1 MKRKVSL
8 ALCLALLGV
17 AAVLPARAEVEKE
30 SSDPYAQLI
39 AEGWQIVSPGVL
51 QRDLGPGK
59 LETLGF
65 GAEGLRFRLKE
76 LRKHLAYLQA
86 QLKRKPSQNLRKAI
100 QAQRAQIARVLRAL
114 KTAPSYTELSATTE
128 AASAGIDCVIKYGAH
143 VNAFYL
149 TNAQG
154 VNATSDAYFNSNCGQ
169 IGEVYATS
177 HGKARGTDG
186 ILYQQTKADP
196 STGIRSGVNVSANGS
211 ITPVNGVSE
220 CYSYA
225 YASMTSYDIGVVYE
239 QRVENTICPAAA
251 LALPAPTSS
260 AGSSIAIYGYNCAT
274 VTWTANPSGGTTP
287 YTYAWTQGTAT
298 TVLGTAK
305 TYSRQFCG
313 SNTTTTGSYT
323 AKVTVTDSSAPTKQT
338 KAASHTLTINYY
350 YQSTDCVSSAS
361 TSGKATDSSIP
372 PPCM

>member
-17 AAVLPARAEVEKE
+17 ATVLPSRAEVEKE
-30 SSDPYAQLI
+30 NASSDPYAQLI
-39 AEGWQIVSPGVL
+39 AEGWQVVSPGVL

-59 LETLGF
+59 VETLGF
-65 GAEGLRFRLKE
+65 GAEGLRQRLKE
-76 LRKHLAYLQA
+76 LRQHLVYLQS
-86 QLKRKPSQNLRKAI
+86 QLKKKPSQDLRKAI
-100 QAQRAQIARVLRAL
+100 QAQRTQINRVLRAL
-114 KTAPSYTELSATTE
+114 KTAPSYNELSSATG

-154 VNATSDAYFNSNCGQ
+154 VNATSDAYFNSNCAQ

-196 STGIRSGVNVSANGS
+196 STGVRSGVNVSANGS
-211 ITPVNGVSE
+211 ITPVNGVKE
-220 CYSYA
+220 CYSYS
-225 YASMTSYDIGVVYE
+225 YASMTSYDLGVTYA
-239 QRVENTICPAAA
+239 QSVENSLCPPPA

-260 AGSSIAIYGYNCAT
+260 VGNSLAIYGYNCAT

-323 AKVTVTDSSAPTKQT
+323 AKVTVTDSSQPTKQT
-338 KAASHTLTINYY
+338 KSASHTLTINYY
-350 YQSTDCVSSAS
+350 YQSSGGTEPLPTCVSSD
-361 TSGKATDSSIP
+361 GKATACP
-372 PPCM
+372 